1 MKMTELIIKLAV
13 AAAAIVG
20 IAYLIVRYMDA
31 IKAWAQKLCPMC
43 AEEIVEEDEAAAED
57 APADEVVEEVVAE
70 EAPADAPVDV
80 PADAPVADAADFE
93 A

>member
-1 MKMTELIIKLAV
+1 MKLTELLIKLAV
-13 AAAAIVG
+13 AAAAVVG

-31 IKAWAQKLCPMC
+31 IKAWAEKLCPC
-43 AEEIVEEDEAAAED
+43 NVEVVEEEEAPVEET
-57 APADEVVEEVVAE
+57 PVEETVEEVVAE
-70 EAPADAPVDV
+70 EVAPVEV